1 MSITLVPSMETSLAE
16 KGCLAA
22 FVLRSQTKV
31 RDEP

>member
-1 MSITLVPSMETSLAE
+1 MSITSVPSMETSLTE